1 MVKVTFSDF
10 MSEKYVDSET
20 TGLISWN
27 WYGWPKGKFATK
39 LVQSLS
45 LSQLLAII
53 PCDISSECSGDGV
66 DDVDGEEE
74 GAGAKANHQPG
85 QAIHHK
91 AHLGLAS
98 L

>member
-1 MVKVTFSDF
+1 MVDPR
-10 MSEKYVDSET
+10 EN
-20 TGLISWN
+20 LQQ
-27 WYGWPKGKFATK
+27 K

-45 LSQLLAII
+45 LSQKLAII

-91 AHLGLAS
+91 AHLGFVS